1 MNLLLICPS
10 VHKDNTNRIK
20 PFWLPPLNLAIIAG
34 LTPSNWDITL
44 VDENVEDVDF
54 TKHYD
59 LVGISSMTANSRRAY
74 EIADSFRLNK
84 IPVVFGGP
92 HASVCPDEVSE
103 HADSVVV
110 GEAEPVWNGLL
121 DDLLNNKLKKIYKA
135 NVKVSIS
142 NFGMPKREL
151 FNKESYLSINTIQT
165 SKGCPYK
172 CSFCSIASRFGGKY
186 GMKPL
191 ADVIT
196 EVEELEDKNMPIFFV
211 DDNFLVNRTRSKKL
225 LTELKRLNIKW
236 WSQADITI
244 KNDPDMLDLMRESG
258 CIKVVVGFESI
269 SLGSIEAINKNQN
282 KIEDYVEF
290 VKTLRN
296 HGILV
301 NSSFAFGTDFDNENV
316 FIDTFNFLKENE
328 IIFATFNILT
338 PLPGTQLFHQL
349 KNENRLVDLNW
360 DNYDMGHPVFKT
372 KYISEQ
378 KLKEGYDWI
387 CHEFYSFQ
395 EISKRVSTLKKSPF
409 EYDQRLIMGWNLG
422 YKRLL
427 DTFGVFM

>member
-1 MNLLLICPS
+1 MNLLLVCPS
-10 VHKDNTNRIK
+10 VHKDNTKRIK

-74 EIADSFRLNK
+74 EIADTFRRNK
-84 IPVVFGGP
+84 IPVVFGGS
-92 HASVCPDEVSE
+92 HASVCSEEVGE
-103 HADSVVV
+103 HADCVVI
-110 GEAEPVWNGLL
+110 GEAEPVWNN
-121 DDLLNNKLKKIYKA
+121 LLNDLANNSLKKIYKA
-135 NVKVSIS
+135 DLKVST
-142 NFGMPKREL
+142 NTFGKPRREL
-151 FNKESYLSINTIQT
+151 YNKENYLSINTIQT

-172 CSFCSIASRFGGKY
+172 CSFCSIASRFEGKY

-191 ADVIT
+191 ADVIS
-196 EVEELEDKNMPIFFV
+196 EVEELADKSMPIFFV

-225 LTELKRLNIKW
+225 LTELKRLKITW

-244 KNDPDMLDLMRESG
+244 MNDPDMLDLMRESG

-269 SLGSIEAINKNQN
+269 SVGSIEAINKNQN
-282 KIEDYVEF
+282 KIEDYVNF

-301 NSSFAFGTDFDNENV
+301 NSSFAFGTDYDNENV
-316 FIDTFNFLKENE
+316 FIDTFNFLKDNE

-338 PLPGTQLFHQL
+338 PLPGTQLFLQL
-349 KNENRLVDLNW
+349 KNENRLTDLNW
-360 DNYDMGHPVFKT
+360 DNYDMGHTVFQT
-372 KYISEQ
+372 KNINEQ
-378 KLKEGYDWI
+378 KVKEGYDWI

-395 EISKRVSTLKKSPF
+395 EISKRVSTLRNSPF